1 MTKKSGMKLLWR
13 SVAATGIA
21 ASMFAA
27 TACGNGDGDG
37 GGGGD
42 AAPIKIGVLTGMT
55 GAYAAYG
62 EPQQRAVELFVKKN
76 PEINGHPVE
85 LTVLDSESN
94 EGAAVNQFR
103 KLAVEEQV
111 HAVVGPSSSGEG
123 IALRPFSR
131 DLTTPTVVLASS
143 DDIITPRDEADYIF
157 KEYTGTHDSMTAQ
170 LQYAKDQGWDTA
182 AVLYTNDG
190 YGQDA
195 AEQVDEI
202 ADEIGVEVTGKEPID
217 STATDVTAQLGNI
230 ADGDPD
236 VVLVWAGAVAAQ
248 AVVAK
253 SAESI
258 SFEPQLFGSPGAG
271 SPDYITSGGS
281 AVEGALIQGSV
292 VLAPDGLEE
301 DNPLYESTREL
312 VDSYQEEYGEVVS
325 QYSANAWDGM
335 ALVYNALEQ
344 AGDIDPTDVQGT
356 RDVLRDSL
364 ENNTEGLVGVN
375 AIYTYTPDYHGSKGV
390 AGLAVLRVEDGEYVI
405 EETYE

>member
-1 MTKKSGMKLLWR
+1 MTKTTGKKILWR
-13 SVAATGIA
+13 SVTAAGIA
-21 ASMFAA
+21 ASLLTAA
-27 TACGNGDGDG
+27 ACGSDSGGAGDGD
-37 GGGGD
+37 
-42 AAPIKIGVLTGMT
+42 ATPIKIGVLTGMT

-62 EPQQRAVELFVKKN
+62 EPQQRAVELYVKKN
-76 PEINGHPVE
+76 PEINGHPIE

-123 IALRPFSR
+123 IALRPFTR

-143 DDIITPRDEADYIF
+143 DDIVTPREEADYIF
-157 KEYTGTHDSMTAQ
+157 KEYTGTRDSMTAQ
-170 LQYAKDQGWDTA
+170 LQFAKDQGWGKA

-202 ADEIGVEVTGKEPID
+202 AAEVGVEVTGKEPID
-217 STATDVTAQLGNI
+217 STATDVTAQLGNVE
-230 ADGDPD
+230 DGEPD

-258 SFEPQLFGSPGAG
+258 GFEPQIFGSPGAG

-301 DNPLYESTREL
+301 DNPLYETTREL

-325 QYSANAWDGM
+325 QYAANAWDGM
-335 ALVYNALEQ
+335 ALVYNALEA
-344 AGDIDPTDVQGT
+344 AGDIDPADVQGT
-356 RDVLRDSL
+356 RDALRDSL
-364 ENNTEGLVGVN
+364 ENNTDELVGVN
-375 AIYTYTPDYHGSKGV
+375 AIYTYTPEYHGSEGV
-390 AGLAVLRVEDGEYVI
+390 AGLAVLRVKDGAFEI
-405 EETYE
+405 EKTYE